1 MSRVRVAT
9 ARSHLPAPAGFVPRT
24 RPMPR
29 WKRTIDVVVAG
40 FGLVVLSPL
49 FALVAIVVRLDS
61 SGPAFFGQER
71 LGANGRTFVCWKF
84 RSMCEG
90 AEAQIPLLAEHN
102 QANGLIFKIKEDPRR
117 TRVGK
122 VLRKTSVDELPQLW
136 NVLRGEMSLVGP
148 RPPLPSEV
156 ERYQPEHWARL
167 RGVPG
172 ITGLWQV
179 RARHRHDFEEML
191 QMDREYLE
199 DIRLVKDLQILL
211 LTIPAVLMARG
222 SH

>member
-1 MSRVRVAT
+1 MAT
-9 ARSHLPAPAGFVPRT
+9 VRSHLSVPAGFIPRA
-24 RPMPR
+24 RPLPW
-29 WKRTIDVVVAG
+29 WKRSIDVAVSAV
-40 FGLVVLSPL
+40 GLVLLAP
-49 FALVAIVVRLDS
+49 FFGLVAIVVRLDS
-61 SGPAFFGQER
+61 AGSAFFGQER
-71 LGANGRTFVCWKF
+71 MGANGSTFICWKF
-84 RSMCEG
+84 RSMHQD
-90 AEAQIPLLAEHN
+90 AEAQAPLLAARN
-102 QANGLIFKIKEDPRR
+102 QANGLIFKMKDDPRR

-122 VLRKTSVDELPQLW
+122 VLRKTSIDELPQLW

-156 ERYQPEHWARL
+156 ERYEPEHWARL

-179 RARHRHDFEEML
+179 RARHRHDFTEML
-191 QMDREYLE
+191 EMDLEYLE
-199 DIRLVKDLQILL
+199 DISPVNDLRILL

>member
-1 MSRVRVAT
+1 MDVAVS
-9 ARSHLPAPAGFVPRT
+9 A
-24 RPMPR
+24 
-29 WKRTIDVVVAG
+29 VA
-40 FGLVVLSPL
+40 LVLLSPL
-49 FALVAIVVRLDS
+49 FALVALVVKIDS
-61 SGPAFFGQER
+61 RGPAFFGQER
-71 LGANGRTFVCWKF
+71 LGVNGHVFVCWKF
-84 RSMCEG
+84 RSMQQD
-90 AEAQIPLLAEHN
+90 AESLLPFLAERN
-102 QANGLIFKIKEDPRR
+102 QANGLIFKIKDDPRR

-122 VLRKTSVDELPQLW
+122 VLRKTSIDELPQLW

-156 ERYQPEHWARL
+156 ERYEPDYWARL

-191 QMDREYLE
+191 RMDLEYLE
-199 DIRLVKDLQILL
+199 EIRFLTDLRILM
-211 LTIPAVLMARG
+211 LTIPAVILARG

>member
-1 MSRVRVAT
+1 MDVAVS
-9 ARSHLPAPAGFVPRT
+9 A
-24 RPMPR
+24 
-29 WKRTIDVVVAG
+29 VA
-40 FGLVVLSPL
+40 LVLLSPL
-49 FALVAIVVRLDS
+49 FALVALVVKIDS
-61 SGPAFFGQER
+61 RGPAFFGQER
-71 LGANGRTFVCWKF
+71 LGVNGHVFVCWKF
-84 RSMCEG
+84 RSMQQD
-90 AEAQIPLLAEHN
+90 AESLLPFLAERN
-102 QANGLIFKIKEDPRR
+102 QANGLIFKIKDDPRR

-122 VLRKTSVDELPQLW
+122 VLRKTSIDELPQLW

-156 ERYQPEHWARL
+156 ERYEPDYWARL

-191 QMDREYLE
+191 RMDLEYLE
-199 DIRLVKDLQILL
+199 EIRFLTDLRILL
-211 LTIPAVLMARG
+211 LTIPAVILARG